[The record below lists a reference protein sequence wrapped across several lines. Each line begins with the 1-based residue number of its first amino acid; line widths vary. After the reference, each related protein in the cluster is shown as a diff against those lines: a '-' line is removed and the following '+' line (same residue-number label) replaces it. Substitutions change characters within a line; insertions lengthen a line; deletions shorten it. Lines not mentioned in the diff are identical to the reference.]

1 MLLLHHYIN
10 KSVDLVF
17 DGTMPTYDGYD
28 WYLPPFQSVILV
40 PCNSEDPD
48 HLTPSIDSCQLL
60 TRTGVQTAERTGPL
74 LVMYL
79 IDNTSDVGLLLKH
92 GDLLGAYYTGPHE
105 HIKAERSYMFIDNYF
120 QLVQDQNYYWADI
133 ESTAINEIND
143 DDDDGGDED
152 PTLDE
157 FVLMSLT
164 NVNDA

>member
-1 MLLLHHYIN
+1 
-10 KSVDLVF
+10 
-17 DGTMPTYDGYD
+17 
-28 WYLPPFQSVILV
+28 
-40 PCNSEDPD
+40 
-48 HLTPSIDSCQLL
+48 
-60 TRTGVQTAERTGPL
+60 
-74 LVMYL
+74 
-79 IDNTSDVGLLLKH
+79 
-92 GDLLGAYYTGPHE
+92 LGAYYTGPHE

-133 ESTAINEIND
+133 ESAAINEIND